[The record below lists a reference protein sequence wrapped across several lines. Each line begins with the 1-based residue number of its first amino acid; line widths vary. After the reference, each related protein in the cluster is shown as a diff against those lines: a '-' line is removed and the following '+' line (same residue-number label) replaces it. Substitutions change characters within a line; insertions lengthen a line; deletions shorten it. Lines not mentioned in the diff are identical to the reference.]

1 METGNEFKLD
11 FINENSIHGF
21 GWTHNFGSKDMGIWT
36 EGKISNLL
44 FQINK
49 EYKKNLTLGIKV
61 KSILN
66 RPNESLNFK
75 IYINNQIYDSY
86 NLNSVEQ
93 LDQGMLFIN
102 LNKITNFSDTF
113 NIRFVIDNPTTKL
126 ELLQSPDARILGLLV
141 ESVIINED

>member
-1 METGNEFKLD
+1 
-11 FINENSIHGF
+11 
-21 GWTHNFGSKDMGIWT
+21 MGIWT

-102 LNKITNFSDTF
+102 LNKITNSSDTF

-126 ELLQSPDARILGLLV
+126 ELLQSPDAKFLDYWSKV
-141 ESVIINED
+141 